1 VQWLRALSESDC
13 YLRCYGDRTGT
24 VDIVT
29 ATRRRDERPAT
40 RLKIDP
46 ELIPDE
52 KSDARD
58 TAQPAEA
65 A

>member
-1 VQWLRALSESDC
+1 LSESDC

-24 VDIVT
+24 VDVVNST
-29 ATRRRDERPAT
+29 GRHHDRPAA

-46 ELIPDE
+46 ELIPDDKRE
-52 KSDARD
+52 LE
-58 TAQPAEA
+58 QPAEA

>member
-24 VDIVT
+24 VDVV
-29 ATRRRDERPAT
+29 AAAARHREQPAA

-46 ELIPDE
+46 KLIPIDE
-52 KSDARD
+52 R
-58 TAQPAEA
+58 QIERPAEA

>member
-24 VDIVT
+24 VDVVNS
-29 ATRRRDERPAT
+29 ARRPLDRPEAHLT
-40 RLKIDP
+40 IDP
-46 ELIPDE
+46 ELILSPE
-52 KSDARD
+52 IDARQD
-58 TAQPAEA
+58 EQPAEA

>member
-13 YLRCYGDRTGT
+13 YLRCYGERTGN
-24 VDIVT
+24 VDVVAT
-29 ATRRRDERPAT
+29 AARHRDRPAA

-46 ELIPDE
+46 ELIPGDE
-52 KSDARD
+52 RKVE
-58 TAQPAEA
+58 QPAEA